1 MRSSIS
7 HSGRALAALLI
18 VAAALT
24 GCRGSTSRKPPVH
37 PNTNMDNVAYISAQE
52 PSDFFEDGRGNRQ
65 PVEGTVAQGML
76 NDDPAFDTGIVD
88 GQYVDDLPEGIALS
102 DELLERGEE
111 RYEIYCTPCHG
122 SAGHGR
128 GAVPARAEAG
138 GVTWIVPSFHD
149 EQRQAY
155 SVGRIYNV
163 ATDGWSTMMGYR
175 AQIPA
180 EDRWAIAAWV
190 KALQLTQDVE
200 QDQVPQEVRT
210 EQGWE

>member
-7 HSGRALAALLI
+7 HSGRALAALVI
-18 VAAALT
+18 VAAAIS

-52 PSDFFEDGRGNRQ
+52 PSDFFADGRGNRA
-65 PVEGTVAQGML
+65 PVEGTIAQGM
-76 NDDPAFDTGIVD
+76 NYDDPAYYEGIVD
-88 GQYVDDLPEGIALS
+88 GEYATALPEDIALN

-128 GAVPARAEAG
+128 GAVPARAESAG
-138 GVTWIVPSFHD
+138 ITWIVPSFHD

-155 SVGRIYNV
+155 PVGRLYNV
-163 ATDGWSTMMGYR
+163 VTDGWSTMMGYR

-190 KALQLTQDVE
+190 KALQLSQDVE

-210 EQGWE
+210 EQGW